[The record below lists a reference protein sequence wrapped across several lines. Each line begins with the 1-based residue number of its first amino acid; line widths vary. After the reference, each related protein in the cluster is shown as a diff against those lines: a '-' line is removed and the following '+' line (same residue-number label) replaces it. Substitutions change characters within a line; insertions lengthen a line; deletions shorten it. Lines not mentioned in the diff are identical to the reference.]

1 MRPRSRGYLEL
12 CKKNEKFIS
21 QIHPNYLSDPNDL
34 DELVQTTKV
43 LVRMFRSEPF
53 SQYFEKFTEPIE
65 SHLDNDEIEDWVRQN
80 ADTVHHLCGTCKM
93 GIQKDSVVDE
103 KLKVR
108 GVENLYIA
116 DASVFPTIP
125 SANISAPTVMVAE
138 RLADWL

>member
-1 MRPRSRGYLEL
+1 
-12 CKKNEKFIS
+12 
-21 QIHPNYLSDPNDL
+21 
-34 DELVQTTKV
+34 
-43 LVRMFRSEPF
+43 
-53 SQYFEKFTEPIE
+53 
-65 SHLDNDEIEDWVRQN
+65 
-80 ADTVHHLCGTCKM
+80 M

-138 RLADWL
+138 RLADWLYISPPQDEAG